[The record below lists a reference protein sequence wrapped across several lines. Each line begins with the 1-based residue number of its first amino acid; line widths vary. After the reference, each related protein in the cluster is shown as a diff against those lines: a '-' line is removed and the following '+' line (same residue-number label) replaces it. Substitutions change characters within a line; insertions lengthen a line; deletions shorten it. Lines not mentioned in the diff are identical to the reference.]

1 MIRSLY
7 PTDMVTFPFFSRRAL
22 PNQAIARDGLGGE
35 SPLSLQAF
43 LEHWFPLRGRR
54 HTWVSASRGRI
65 LGLISV
71 RGCSGPSAWRIDCL
85 QLIPG
90 EDCLTLLDRVSSAAV
105 AEGVKRVFLRLHSDS
120 PLLDEARRAGFSTYG
135 LDFLYRHQ
143 GDVRRGAVTFPHPYS
158 IGPRSSSDDHAL
170 FELYSAVVPV
180 SVRTAEGMT
189 LSEWQESRDRSSW
202 LEQHR
207 EFVLHKQGRLV
218 GWLRTAAAR
227 GTGCF
232 EIICLPSEG
241 EGLEWLVN
249 YGLALLGGRS
259 PLFCVASAY
268 QVELIERLRRL
279 QFEEVAHYTALV
291 KETAL
296 RVKEPYLAPAG
307 VR

>member
-7 PTDMVTFPFFSRRAL
+7 PIDLISLLLL
-22 PNQAIARDGLGGE
+22 PPKAANHAKTRDGLE
-35 SPLSLQAF
+35 RRSLVAPRTL
-43 LEHWFPLRGRR
+43 LEHWFSLRGRR

-71 RGCSGPSAWRIDCL
+71 RGCFGPSAWRIDCL
-85 QLIPG
+85 QLIRG
-90 EDCLTLLDRVSSAAV
+90 EDCLGLLDRVSSAAV
-105 AEGVKRVFLRLHSDS
+105 AEGVRKVFLRLHSDS

-143 GDVRRGAVTFPHPYS
+143 GDIRRGAVTFPHPYS
-158 IGPRSSSDDHAL
+158 IGPRSSVDDHAL
-170 FELYSAVVPV
+170 FELYTAVVPV

-189 LSEWQESRDRSSW
+189 LSEWQESRDRGSW

-227 GTGCF
+227 GVGCF

-241 EGLEWLVN
+241 EGLEWLVD

-259 PLFCVASAY
+259 PLFCIASAY
-268 QVELIERLRRL
+268 QAELIELLRRL
-279 QFEEVAHYTALV
+279 QFEEVAQYTALL